1 MKQATFTR
9 KGYESAGYTSVK
21 RWKQFLQTFCME
33 CLYMQIFMQN
43 CLFQKTSRRFKQNAE
58 AFKAKRRNVFLKRRG
73 LFSTKWRLWRK
84 RIVMHH
90 PAFFHSA
97 QALSIFLFSIAQ
109 LFQTTF
115 QLYLQLFQGTFR
127 NKQKQKFRNRPF
139 GNSGFGTSVSYSYYF
154 FNSTMRVGVRIR
166 HGWQCVEYKFWI

>member
-1 MKQATFTR
+1 M
-9 KGYESAGYTSVK
+9 K

-97 QALSIFLFSIAQ
+97 KVLSIFLFSIAQ

-127 NKQKQKFRNRPF
+127 NKQKQKFRNRHSKRF
-139 GNSGFGTSVSYSYYF
+139 RNFSFLFLLLLQFHNACSLLTSVA
-154 FNSTMRVGVRIR
+154 
-166 HGWQCVEYKFWI
+166 KFGLLHHIFR

>member
-9 KGYESAGYTSVK
+9 RGYESAGYTSVK

-97 QALSIFLFSIAQ
+97 KALSIFLFSIAQ

-127 NKQKQKFRNRPF
+127 NKQKQKFRNRHSKRF
-139 GNSGFGTSVSYSYYF
+139 RNLSFLFLLLLQLHNACRSLFSIAKLGLLHHIF
-154 FNSTMRVGVRIR
+154 R
-166 HGWQCVEYKFWI
+166 